1 MGTYIFITI
10 SIIVLGALCSSYK
23 FKIGNKYIDV
33 SIIFA
38 FIILCFFSAFRGDF
52 TTDYNSYVYYFSR
65 NLRWSF
71 ADIANINNSF
81 TMEKG
86 YVLLGRLIGE
96 ISDSPVFYIFC
107 ISVITIFFY
116 LKFIGKWSYIPWL
129 SILLFSSLGDY
140 YASYNLMRQIL
151 AAAIFLTGVEFL
163 KNRKYIKYI
172 IFVLLLSLIH
182 VSAIAM
188 IPIGFL
194 LTRKINFKQYLMI
207 FGGTIVLIL
216 SLPTI
221 ISIVQTIIPRFKNYE
236 YGMVAGSINSVIPI
250 AGIILFA
257 FFCIYLDSG
266 CYEFDIELPIN
277 RICLNATIFSAVL
290 LLLGATQ
297 VYMVARLA
305 YFLKPFS
312 WILVANILASC
323 KDERKKIIYTVLICV
338 LSLAF
343 VYITMV
349 DTGYNPY
356 YFIWN
361 EK

>member
-1 MGTYIFITI
+1 MGIYMFITI
-10 SIIVLGALCSSYK
+10 SIIILGVLCSSYK
-23 FKIGNKYIDV
+23 FKIGNKKVYALM
-33 SIIFA
+33 IFT
-38 FIILCFFSAFRGDF
+38 FIILCYFSSFRGDF
-52 TTDYNSYVYYFSR
+52 TEDYTNYVNFFSKS
-65 NLRWSF
+65 LRWSF
-71 ADIANINNSF
+71 ADILNINTSF
-81 TMEKG
+81 EMERG
-86 YVLLGRLIGE
+86 YVLLGRLIGT

-107 ISVITIFFY
+107 ISAITIFFY

-129 SILLFSSLGDY
+129 SILLFVSIGDY
-140 YASYNLMRQIL
+140 YTSYNLMRQTL
-151 AAAIFLTGVEFL
+151 AAALFLIAVEFL
-163 KNRKYIKYI
+163 KDRKYIKYTV
-172 IFVLLLSLIH
+172 FVLLLSLIH

-194 LTRKINFKQYLMI
+194 LVKKINFKQYLMI
-207 FGGTIVLIL
+207 FGVTVVSML

-236 YGMVAGSINSVIPI
+236 FGMTAGSINAVLPT

-257 FFCIYLDSG
+257 FFCIYLDKGG
-266 CYEFDIELPIN
+266 CEFDIELPVN

-297 VYMVARLA
+297 VYMVVRLA

-312 WILVANILASC
+312 WILTANILASY
-323 KDERKKIIYTVLICV
+323 KDKRKRMLYTMLICI

-356 YFIWN
+356 YFIWT